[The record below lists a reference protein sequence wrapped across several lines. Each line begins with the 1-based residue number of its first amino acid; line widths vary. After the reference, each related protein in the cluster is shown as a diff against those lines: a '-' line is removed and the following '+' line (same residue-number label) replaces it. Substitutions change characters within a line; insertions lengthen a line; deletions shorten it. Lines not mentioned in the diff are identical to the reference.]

1 MRFLPS
7 GNGPEIVAPRDA
19 IAKYSTITLS
29 SCGTAWATVDYRE
42 YTGTASGADLG
53 AVYTGARAFL
63 TPGGPQVRVL
73 MTSALTIHH
82 IDSISPFTAGA
93 YPYPDTFSSP
103 TDHTTRL
110 DPTRLFTVCPGR

>member
-1 MRFLPS
+1 MRFLQS
-7 GNGPEIVAPRDA
+7 GNGSEIVAPRDA
-19 IAKYSTITLS
+19 SAKYPTLTLPP
-29 SCGTAWATVDYRE
+29 CGTAWADVDYRE
-42 YTGTASGADLG
+42 YVGTASGADRG
-53 AVYTGARAFL
+53 SVYTGARASL

-93 YPYPDTFSSP
+93 YPYPGTFSDP
-103 TDHTTRL
+103 TDHTSRL